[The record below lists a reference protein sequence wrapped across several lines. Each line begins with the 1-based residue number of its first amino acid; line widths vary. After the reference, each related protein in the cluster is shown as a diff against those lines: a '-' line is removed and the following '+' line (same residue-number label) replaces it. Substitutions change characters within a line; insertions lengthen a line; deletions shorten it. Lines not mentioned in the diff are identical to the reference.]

1 MKLKLKSNFS
11 GKAGVA
17 KVAVSASLL
26 ASSLFIN
33 PAYAVNWNE
42 SGDAGQLLATA
53 QEPLGNGPLRNIYG
67 TVTNGAD
74 VDLYRIYIS
83 SPTTFSASV
92 TGTFDSGLAL
102 FNSGG
107 YGIYGN
113 DDARLGDSNAGL
125 PAGDPRGPQAVGW
138 YYLGVFDINST
149 TPTSGNGVGPE
160 NFIAPNTAAPF
171 TSIITASGP
180 GGASPLTGW
189 APPPDATGG
198 AVNEAYRLRLSGVSV
213 VPEPETY
220 AMLLAG
226 LGLVGAM
233 ARRRKVFAEL

>member
-17 KVAVSASLL
+17 KVTVSASLL

-33 PAYAVNWNE
+33 PAHAVNWNE

-92 TGTFDSGLAL
+92 TGTFDSG
-102 FNSGG
+102 
-107 YGIYGN
+107 
-113 DDARLGDSNAGL
+113 
-125 PAGDPRGPQAVGW
+125 
-138 YYLGVFDINST
+138 
-149 TPTSGNGVGPE
+149 
-160 NFIAPNTAAPF
+160 
-171 TSIITASGP
+171 
-180 GGASPLTGW
+180 
-189 APPPDATGG
+189 
-198 AVNEAYRLRLSGVSV
+198 
-213 VPEPETY
+213 
-220 AMLLAG
+220 
-226 LGLVGAM
+226 
-233 ARRRKVFAEL
+233 

>member
-1 MKLKLKSNFS
+1 MKLKLNSNFA
-11 GKAGVA
+11 GKAAVA
-17 KVAVSASLL
+17 KVAVSATLL
-26 ASSLFIN
+26 ASCLFIN
-33 PAYAVNWNE
+33 PAHAVNWNE

-67 TVTNGAD
+67 TITNGAD

-83 SPTTFSASV
+83 NPTTFSASV

-233 ARRRKVFAEL
+233 ARRRKVFTNV